1 MAEEERPVLDR
12 VEQRRRY
19 GVDCGD
25 YIRFE
30 AGSWSPGGEHLRQLT
45 VRNVSQRT
53 VKFKY
58 ELPRTK
64 YFSMNFPTVMTLS
77 PGMLTTLDVAFRP
90 VKLEEYDDFV
100 GFSVHVIEGGVAAV
114 TGRFRVPVMARIAAL
129 KVEIPFGVDFGF
141 CPTKETTLQRFMLH
155 NCGQIDA
162 LFDWTVPAAGEHE
175 TPFTVQPESGALKAG
190 ASVELAASFFSTS
203 ASVYVTTAACTVR
216 PNTEEQFAQALVET
230 MKISGISKFTHLSV
244 SEAELN
250 FGEVLVGAP
259 NTSRAPTEKEF
270 VLRNRSLVRA
280 SFSIENVESD
290 HDPRFFFSPLNGV
303 VEAESTVT
311 IKVRYSPLSAGTFTH
326 DHHRFSKRILMLIV
340 FVLQLV

>member
-25 YIRFE
+25 SIRFE

-100 GFSVHVIEGGVAAV
+100 GFSVHVIEGGVTAV

-162 LFDWTVPAAGEHE
+162 LFDWTVPAAGEHG
-175 TPFTVQPESGALKAG
+175 TPFAVQPESGALKAG
-190 ASVELAASFFSTS
+190 ASVELAASFFPTS

-230 MKISGISKFTHLSV
+230 MKISGISKLTHLSV

-280 SFSIENVESD
+280 SFSIENVEND

-311 IKVRYSPLSAGTFTH
+311 IKADFRQINWKRTMKNTAMRYFCKL
-326 DHHRFSKRILMLIV
+326 
-340 FVLQLV
+340 